1 MASGDITAVK
11 VLYRQSLG
19 GGQDANGVKKST
31 KTLVIGEIT
40 ATYVSTGISALK
52 VGGDNVFGVLGN
64 VDFVKL
70 LPRTINAVFP
80 TAQNLFKGDY
90 DQVNKLIF
98 LADQIGQANP
108 AIPSNDEVCVIR
120 FIAVGD
126 DADAPE
132 LT

>member
-11 VLYRQSLG
+11 VLYKQSLG
-19 GGQDANGVKKST
+19 GGQTHGGVKKSS
-31 KTLVIGEIT
+31 KVLVVGEIT

-52 VGGDNVFGVLGN
+52 VGGDNVFGVSGD
-64 VDFVKL
+64 VDFVKI
-70 LPRTINAVFP
+70 LPYTINALFP
-80 TAQNLFKGDY
+80 TAGLLFKADY

-98 LADQIGQANP
+98 LADRIGAADP
-108 AIPSNDEVCVIR
+108 AIPSNDEVCVLR
-120 FIAVGD
+120 FIAIGD